1 MAEKKGKATGK
12 AQKAREDKSEEIV
25 GELRRQVEELNNRLA
40 EQTDLA
46 QSYKN
51 QMMRTQADFEN
62 YQKRIEK
69 EKSELVDRANEALM
83 CALLE
88 TLDGFDKALA
98 SLGERNSQ
106 DLEGVR
112 MLHDALVSA
121 LASNGLERITATSC
135 KFDPRMHEAVMQ
147 VQADGHEEGAVV
159 EEIQPGYAFRGRV
172 VRPAKVSVARPPDQD
187 EQDDKK
193 EE

>member
-1 MAEKKGKATGK
+1 MAERKGKTKDK
-12 AQKAREDKSEEIV
+12 AQEDKSEEV
-25 GELRRQVEELNNRLA
+25 AEELRKQVEDLSKRLT

-62 YQKRIEK
+62 YKKRVEK
-69 EKSELVDRANEALM
+69 EKAELEERANEGLM
-83 CALLE
+83 CSLLE
-88 TLDGFDKALA
+88 TLDGFDRALA
-98 SLGERNSQ
+98 SLSDRDSQ

-112 MLHDALVSA
+112 MLHDCLVST
-121 LASNGLERITATSC
+121 LASNGLERITAHSC
-135 KFDPRMHEAVMQ
+135 QFDPRKHEAVLQ
-147 VQADGHEEGAVV
+147 VQTDEHDEGSVV
-159 EEIQPGYAFRGRV
+159 EEIQSGYTFRGRV
-172 VRPAKVSVARPPDQD
+172 VRPSKVSVARPSDKD